1 MLNRSILLTLLCS
14 LGLALAAPASA
25 QTVYKHVD
33 ANGQVS
39 YSDQARPGARVFH
52 VIQPG
57 QGLRSLRPLSTPR
70 REALDPRVHLDTVK
84 HAGGDTLRVRNDLF
98 APVEIELRLE
108 DVANVSGAPERPLRW
123 VLPPRSQIRL
133 LTLAPRDP
141 AQPLRYTPKLS
152 HALGDPRL
160 LPKPHRYPLPWSGGP
175 FRQSQGANG
184 QYSHFTAKG
193 RYAVDIA
200 MPEGTPIRAAREGVV
215 VSTYNDQAG
224 AKPEPGGNHVRILH
238 DDGTMGVYLHLQQ
251 GSVQVASGQRVRAG
265 TPIARSGNTGRS
277 SGPHLHFVVQRN
289 VGLAVESIPFRFAQP
304 VNSRP
309 ELAVGGE
316 D

>member
-1 MLNRSILLTLLCS
+1 MMSARLLLLPLL
-14 LGLALAAPASA
+14 LGLAAPAGA
-25 QTVYKHVD
+25 LTIYKHVD
-33 ANGQVS
+33 ANGVVT
-39 YSDQARPGARVFH
+39 YSDKARPGARVF
-52 VIQPG
+52 QFGEPG
-57 QGLRSLRPLSTPR
+57 SAQRKSGVLPQLSDDLAR
-70 REALDPRVHLDTVK
+70 QVKLEVLK
-84 HAGGDTLRVRNDLF
+84 HAGGDTLRVRNELF
-98 APVEIELRLE
+98 APVELELRLE
-108 DVANVSGAPERPLRW
+108 NVANASGAPDKPVRW

-160 LPKPHRYPLPWSGGP
+160 LPKPYRYPLPWQGGP

-184 QYSHFTAKG
+184 LFSHFTPKG

-200 MPEGTPIRAAREGVV
+200 MPVGTPIRAARGGVV
-215 VSTYNDQAG
+215 VSTRNDQAG
-224 AKPEPGGNHVRILH
+224 ATPNPGGNHVRILH

-251 GSVQVASGQRVRAG
+251 GSVQVGVGQRVGAG
-265 TPIARSGNTGRS
+265 MPIGRSGNTGRS
-277 SGPHLHFVVQRN
+277 TGPHLHFVVQRN

-304 VNSRP
+304 VDSLPRF
-309 ELAVGGE
+309 AVGGE

>member
-1 MLNRSILLTLLCS
+1 MLNRPILLTLLS
-14 LGLALAAPASA
+14 FLGLALAAPASA

-39 YSDQARPGARVFH
+39 YSDQARPGAQVF
-52 VIQPG
+52 QFAKPG
-57 QGLRSLRPLSTPR
+57 AASRLPRLREELARQ
-70 REALDPRVHLDTVK
+70 VHLDTLK